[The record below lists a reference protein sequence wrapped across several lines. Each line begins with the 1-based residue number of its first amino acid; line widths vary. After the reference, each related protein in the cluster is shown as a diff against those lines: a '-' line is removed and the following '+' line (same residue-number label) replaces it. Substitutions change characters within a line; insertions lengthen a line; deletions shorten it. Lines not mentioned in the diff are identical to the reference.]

1 MAKIRFEKSASLPTP
16 GPIGRI
22 VRVVPGIFL
31 LYLFVLI
38 LSNYKDFIGS
48 DLPRHPLLW
57 LGIAVSFY
65 ILPEMLGIGLGRD
78 FGRWP
83 QLIFGLVALLA
94 AVFDLVQYGALWGAA
109 TWFPDL
115 PAARVR
121 YCCTRDFSF
130 PGRGIRHPWLRDES
144 HPPRDGADTRT

>member
-38 LSNYKDFIGS
+38 LSNYKGFIGS

-65 ILPEMLGIGLGRD
+65 ILPEMVGIGFGRD

-83 QLIFGLVALLA
+83 QLIFGLMALLA
-94 AVFDLVQYGALWGAA
+94 AVIDQVKYGALWGPLLGSLTYLLLAYVTAA
-109 TWFPDL
+109 LGISLFLAGALAT
-115 PAARVR
+115 
-121 YCCTRDFSF
+121 
-130 PGRGIRHPWLRDES
+130 PG
-144 HPPRDGADTRT
+144 